1 MGYNKGYIFKS
12 SEEESEMSDAKEY
25 WPYTDETTQGNIK
38 ISEDVIASIAT
49 IAVTETEGVASTA
62 ASMGVEITEMFAGR
76 KNGAPLGV
84 KILSD
89 PEKPGCLVECSI
101 ILKFG
106 ASVTEVA
113 KAVQKNVKNA
123 VESMAGIPVASVDV
137 QVCGIQL
144 PKK

>member
-1 MGYNKGYIFKS
+1 M
-12 SEEESEMSDAKEY
+12 
-25 WPYTDETTQGNIK
+25 
-38 ISEDVIASIAT
+38 
-49 IAVTETEGVASTA
+49 
-62 ASMGVEITEMFAGR
+62 
-76 KNGAPLGV
+76 
-84 KILSD
+84 
-89 PEKPGCLVECSI
+89 ECSI

>member
-1 MGYNKGYIFKS
+1 M
-12 SEEESEMSDAKEY
+12 
-25 WPYTDETTQGNIK
+25 
-38 ISEDVIASIAT
+38 
-49 IAVTETEGVASTA
+49 
-62 ASMGVEITEMFAGR
+62 
-76 KNGAPLGV
+76 

-113 KAVQKNVKNA
+113 EAVQKNVKNA

-144 PKK
+144 PKNKPRPGAAVACP